1 MVKLKRK
8 LAGLNEFNTFQSYID
23 YLNNRVEF
31 TDTNESII
39 QIDKN
44 ELIECYK
51 KFESYFDLIKPLTV
65 SLISL
70 NIDTLVKKLS
80 LKI

>member
-31 TDTNESII
+31 LDTNNETAI
-39 QIDKN
+39 QIDRN

-51 KFESYFDLIKPLTV
+51 NLETYFDLIKPFTV
-65 SLISL
+65 NLISTF
-70 NIDTLVKKLS
+70 I
-80 LKI
+80 I

>member
-31 TDTNESII
+31 TDANESII
-39 QIDKN
+39 QINKN
-44 ELIECYK
+44 CILVDDFC
-51 KFESYFDLIKPLTV
+51 FTNN
-65 SLISL
+65 L
-70 NIDTLVKKLS
+70 NPVILSTLHLGV
-80 LKI
+80 